1 MNEPLLTPDM
11 ELLSLRK
18 RADYMEWLLARYRQ
32 YAREQLNVSEHEF
45 TLWLAHKTAIEGIPD
60 TDTQQ
65 LNL

>member
-1 MNEPLLTPDM
+1 MNEPLLTPDK

-32 YAREQLNVSEHEF
+32 YAREQLNVSENEF
-45 TLWLAHKTAIEGIPD
+45 TLWLAHRTAVEGIPD